1 MIEMIDT
8 LWNSRIDQEQGKD
21 DDDDD
26 DDDDTIEDMF
36 G

>member
-26 DDDDTIEDMF
+26 DDTIEDMF

>member
-26 DDDDTIEDMF
+26 DDDTIEDMF

>member
-26 DDDDTIEDMF
+26 DTIEDMF
-36 G
+36 K

>member
-26 DDDDTIEDMF
+26 DTIEDMF

>member
-26 DDDDTIEDMF
+26 TIEDMF
-36 G
+36 R

>member
-1 MIEMIDT
+1 MIEIIDT

-26 DDDDTIEDMF
+26 DTIEDMF

>member
-1 MIEMIDT
+1 MIEMIDA

-26 DDDDTIEDMF
+26 DTIEDMF